1 MSTETNA
8 APAAPMIPTIR
19 RTSDDSTQLRKM
31 LLTGFAGAGKTT
43 QLANYKEMYGDGIIL
58 SGEAGLSVIGGSD
71 IPYIPFISYDGPNT
85 DAGWSFKNLAR
96 WILSDDFKARG
107 YKWIGLDS
115 LTELSDLIWAWAQ
128 TEAAKTPTK
137 SGATNKFDVYA
148 HYNDAMIRSCK
159 FIRNLPLHVCMTS
172 LVKESV
178 DDNGAHEFVPL
189 MKSMQVSRQLAGLFD
204 LVWGL
209 VKESEVPAGG
219 GEPIIKR
226 YVVTDEVAGW
236 QCKSRDPLRVLRPI
250 ENTDNVC
257 DLLHKIDSSLDE
269 KRFNS
274 PA

>member
-1 MSTETNA
+1 MV
-8 APAAPMIPTIR
+8 PTLR
-19 RTSDDSTQLRKM
+19 RTSDDSTQYRKM
-31 LLTGFAGAGKTT
+31 LLMGFAGAGKTT
-43 QLANYKEMYGDGIIL
+43 QLANYFEHYGNGIIL

-71 IPYIPFISYDGPNT
+71 IPYIPFTSFDGPNT
-85 DAGWSFKNLAR
+85 DEGWSFKNLAR
-96 WILSDDFKARG
+96 WIMSDDFKSRG
-107 YKWIGLDS
+107 FKWIGIDS

-128 TEAAKTPTK
+128 AEAAKTPTK
-137 SGATNKFDVYA
+137 SGSTNKFDIYA
-148 HYNDAMIRSCK
+148 HYNDQMIRACK
-159 FIRNLPLHVCMTS
+159 FIRNLPMHVCMTS

-209 VKESEVPAGG
+209 VKDSETPPGG

-257 DLLHKIDSSLDE
+257 DLLAKIDDSLAE